1 MVSTSEPA
9 VPPSE
14 PAPGIGQDKPGL
26 WRGKVAIVTG
36 AAAGF
41 GAAIA
46 ELGAAEGGDV
56 WLLDVDAAG
65 QAVAEAITAAGG
77 GPGRFLAVDVTEET
91 QVQRGVSEVL
101 ARSGR
106 VDIVVN
112 CAGRDSDADPAT
124 MTSEEWDR
132 FMALDLKASWLTVKA
147 AAGSMT
153 ERGAGSVVNIASLH
167 ATLTEEGAFP
177 YAAAKAGLL
186 GLTRSLAL
194 DLGPHGIRVNAVS
207 PGWTRS
213 ARVEALFDAIGPEAT
228 SRIDQ
233 LHALRRT
240 AHPREVAEV
249 AVFLASDRASFVT
262 GANWAV
268 DGGLGARFA

>member
-1 MVSTSEPA
+1 MSAAGSWH
-9 VPPSE
+9 
-14 PAPGIGQDKPGL
+14 D
-26 WRGKVAIVTG
+26 KVAVVTG
-36 AAAGF
+36 AAAGI

-46 ELGAAEGGDV
+46 EAGAAEGGDV
-56 WLLDVDAAG
+56 WLFDVDPRGRTVAAAITSAGQRGRFLDVD
-65 QAVAEAITAAGG
+65 
-77 GPGRFLAVDVTEET
+77 VTDEV
-91 QVQRGVSEVL
+91 QVQRSFSEVL
-101 ARSGR
+101 ERSGG

-112 CAGRDSDADPAT
+112 SAGRDSHADPAT
-124 MTSEEWDR
+124 MTGEEWDL

-147 AAGSMT
+147 ALPSMIR
-153 ERGAGSVVNIASLH
+153 RGAGSVVNIASLH
-167 ATLTEEGAFP
+167 ATLTAEDAFP

-194 DLGPHGIRVNAVS
+194 DLGPQGIRVNAVS

-213 ARVEALFDAIGPEAT
+213 ERINSHFEAIGTEAT
-228 SRIDQ
+228 SQIEQ

-249 AVFLASDRASFVT
+249 AVFVASDRASFVT

-268 DGGLGARFA
+268 DGGLGARYA